1 MTAIGWAKG
10 ARGPGIED
18 GIEIR
23 PATADEV
30 PACAEIWREGVDEYL
45 VRLNQPKV
53 EEDTS
58 RLTRLHAHARAT
70 DPDRFLVAER
80 EGRLVAFGSAAL
92 RDRVWFLSMLFVR
105 PAEQGAGLG
114 REILTRLLPDDPGIT
129 LATATD
135 SLQPISNGLYA
146 TFGIVPRTPLIGLI
160 GLPDRPAAL
169 GDLPTGIAATS
180 FEAFAAEEGEDRLTS
195 AVDDLDRDAAGLTHQ
210 QDHRWIR
217 IEGRIGYLYRDRS
230 GTPVAYGYAA
240 SSGRLGPIAVRDSGL
255 FGPLLGHLMR
265 AIPAVGAY
273 AIWVPGHASDA
284 IVPLLR
290 AGFRIDGFP
299 LLLCWDRPFGDSSRY
314 VPISPGL
321 L

>member
-1 MTAIGWAKG
+1 MTAIGQANG
-10 ARGPGIED
+10 ARGAGVLA

-30 PACAEIWREGVDEYL
+30 PACAEIWRAGVDDYM

-58 RLTRLHAHARAT
+58 RLTRLHQHTRTT

-80 EGRLVAFGSAAL
+80 DGRLVAFGSAVV
-92 RDRVWFLSMLFVR
+92 RDRVWFLSMLFVL
-105 PAEQGAGLG
+105 PSEQGAGLG
-114 REILTRLLPDDPGIT
+114 REILTRLLPADPGIA

-146 TFGIVPRTPLIGLI
+146 TLGIVPRTPLLGLI
-160 GLPDRPAAL
+160 GLPERPAEL
-169 GDLPTGIAATS
+169 GDLPSGIAATS
-180 FEAFAAEEGEDRLTS
+180 FEAFVASDGEASLTS
-195 AVDDLDRDAAGLTHQ
+195 VVDGLDRDAAGFSHQ
-210 QDHRWIR
+210 DDHRWIR
-217 IEGRIGYLYRDRS
+217 MEGRLGYLFRDQS

-240 SSGRLGPIAVRDSGL
+240 SSGRLGPIAVRDSDL
-255 FGPLLGHLMR
+255 FGPVLGHLMS
-265 AIPAVGAY
+265 AVPAVGAY
-273 AIWVPGHASDA
+273 AIFAPGLAGGA